1 MRLTKDFPLKNRS
14 ATNKIDFLGQCIVNW
29 KRVTVL
35 KSMTK
40 ILASAVLLVV
50 LIGCQ
55 PRTQSNVIPW
65 EQPISESEPTADTAL
80 TTEPEP
86 ERQQD
91 PSEIEPDKTAAET
104 EQIKTEQPTAED
116 TLTQKTQPEQSTA
129 QPEEETQPK
138 VQSKPEEKPKQEQD
152 KETSKQDQAEKEE
165 KKDDEEGHDT
175 IKADKPRKPAFYE
188 KCNFIF
194 TTYVDEK
201 GLVDYDTLRR
211 KRLDLIAAAKEFDN
225 IQPFDMMSWSQ
236 NEKLALW
243 LNAYNIF
250 TLKLIVDNYPIQPRW
265 YMITYPDDSIMQ
277 IPGAWTKNYFEVM
290 GIEYTLREIEREIL
304 LQRFKDPR
312 ICFALSYATL
322 GGAILRNEVYLPE
335 KLDEQLDAQVK
346 KYLAT
351 PKGYKIDHDNKIIYL
366 SNIFS
371 SYKGIFIEK
380 YADIKKYRSR
390 KPHIRACLNFISKYV
405 DPDNIK
411 YFESDR
417 YTVKFLQYDWEL
429 NEQPRK

>member
-1 MRLTKDFPLKNRS
+1 LRLTKDLPLKNRS
-14 ATNKIDFLGQCIVNW
+14 ATNKIDFLGQSIVNW
-29 KRVTVL
+29 KSVTVL

-55 PRTQSNVIPW
+55 PRLQSNVIPW
-65 EQPISESEPTADTAL
+65 EQAISESEPTADATL
-80 TTEPEP
+80 TTKPEP
-86 ERQQD
+86 EKSQQD
-91 PSEIEPDKTAAET
+91 LPEIPPDKPTT
-104 EQIKTEQPTAED
+104 ESEQPKPEQTPKDTPAEKPEPEQ
-116 TLTQKTQPEQSTA
+116 LIAQPEQ
-129 QPEEETQPK
+129 ETQPK
-138 VQSKPEEKPKQEQD
+138 LQAKPEEKPKQQQD
-152 KETSKQDQAEKEE
+152 KETSKQDQAEKEVQ
-165 KKDDEEGHDT
+165 KDNEEDHDP

-194 TTYVDEK
+194 TIYVDEK

-335 KLDEQLDAQVK
+335 KLDKQLDDQVK
-346 KYLAT
+346 KYLST
-351 PKGYKIDHDNKIIYL
+351 PRGFRIDHVNKVIYL

-371 SYKGIFIEK
+371 SYKSIFIEK
-380 YADIKKYRSR
+380 YGDIKKYRWR
-390 KPHIRACLNFISKYV
+390 KPHERACLNFISEYV

-417 YTVKFLQYDWEL
+417 YSIKFLQYDWQL

>member
-1 MRLTKDFPLKNRS
+1 MPKP
-14 ATNKIDFLGQCIVNW
+14 V
-29 KRVTVL
+29 
-35 KSMTK
+35 TK
-40 ILASAVLLVV
+40 ILTFAVLSVV

-55 PRTQSNVIPW
+55 ARSDTTIGQQ
-65 EQPISESEPTADTAL
+65 EQAIAEIEPAPDTTP

-86 ERQQD
+86 EKPQQD
-91 PSEIEPDKTAAET
+91 LPEIPPDKPTT
-104 EQIKTEQPTAED
+104 EPEQP
-116 TLTQKTQPEQSTA
+116 KPEQTTKDTPA
-129 QPEEETQPK
+129 EKPESEQEIQPK
-138 VQSKPEEKPKQEQD
+138 PQAEPEDKPKQQQN
-152 KETSKQDQAEKEE
+152 KETSSEDKAKEKEE
-165 KKDDEEGHDT
+165 VKKDSEEDSDL

-194 TTYVDEK
+194 TTYVDEN
-201 GLVDYDTLRR
+201 GLVNYDTLRR

-225 IQPFDMMSWSQ
+225 IQPFDMMTWSQ
-236 NEKLALW
+236 SEKLALW

-265 YMITYPDDSIMQ
+265 YMITYPDESIMQ
-277 IPGAWTKNYFEVM
+277 IPSAWTKNYFEVM

-304 LQRFKDPR
+304 LERFKDPR

-322 GGAILRNEVYLPE
+322 GGATLRNEVYLPE
-335 KLDEQLDAQVK
+335 KLDEQLDDQVK

-351 PKGYKIDHDNKIIYL
+351 PRGLKIDHVNKVIYL

-371 SYKGIFIEK
+371 SYKNVFIEK

-390 KPHIRACLNFISKYV
+390 KPHIRACLNFISEYA

-417 YTVKFLQYDWEL
+417 YSVKFLQYDWQL

>member
-1 MRLTKDFPLKNRS
+1 M
-14 ATNKIDFLGQCIVNW
+14 NKMNFQDKIYFNW
-29 KRVTVL
+29 KNATVL
-35 KSMTK
+35 KPVTT
-40 ILASAVLLVV
+40 ILTFAVLLVI

-55 PRTQSNVIPW
+55 PRPDITIGQQ
-65 EQPISESEPTADTAL
+65 QPPIAEIEPADDTAPP
-80 TTEPEP
+80 TEPEP
-86 ERQQD
+86 EKPQQD
-91 PSEIEPDKTAAET
+91 LPEIPPDKPTT
-104 EQIKTEQPTAED
+104 EPEQPE
-116 TLTQKTQPEQSTA
+116 PEQTTVKDTPA
-129 QPEEETQPK
+129 E
-138 VQSKPEEKPKQEQD
+138 KPEAEQEIQLKPQAEPEDKPKQQQT
-152 KETSKQDQAEKEE
+152 KETSNEDKTQKKEE
-165 KKDDEEGHDT
+165 VKKDSEEDPGL

-194 TTYVDEK
+194 TTYVDQN
-201 GLVDYDTLRR
+201 GLVNYDTLRR

-225 IQPFDMMSWSQ
+225 IQPFDMMTWSQ

-265 YMITYPDDSIMQ
+265 YMITYPDESIMQ
-277 IPGAWTKNYFEVM
+277 IPGAWTKKYFEVM

-335 KLDEQLDAQVK
+335 KLDEQLDEQVK

-351 PKGYKIDHDNKIIYL
+351 PRGLKIDHVNKVIYL

-371 SYKGIFIEK
+371 SYKNVFIEK

-390 KPHIRACLNFISKYV
+390 KPHIRACLNFISEHA

-411 YFESDR
+411 YFESYR
-417 YTVKFLQYDWEL
+417 YSVKFLQYDWQL